1 MNEIFKIQS
10 SLDNKAK
17 LLNQALLLEK
27 QAVDLRKQVG
37 NNDLKEEIKSV
48 HVEIFKLLDR
58 IDLLYGLINLACHLF
73 SNNEEQIPISL
84 DDYQN
89 VTFQGKSIEMIE
101 SELKDLTSKVV
112 YLVSLLDQIC
122 KYVGHDYMFIKD
134 DMFFDMDSLEA
145 IFEKRNLHYCAICG
159 DAVALDIE
167 DKKDFNVD
175 FLDYLKKLRK
185 ARKMQVYESKF
196 IIQDNLSR

>member
-1 MNEIFKIQS
+1 MNEIFRIQS

-27 QAVDLRKQVG
+27 QAFDLRKQVG
-37 NNDLKEEIKSV
+37 NNDLKAEIKSV

-73 SNNEEQIPISL
+73 GSEEQIPISL
-84 DDYQN
+84 DTYQN
-89 VTFQGKSIEMIE
+89 LTFQGKSIEMIE

-112 YLVSLLDQIC
+112 YLVGLLDQIC

-134 DMFFDMDSLEA
+134 DMFFDFDCLETTL
-145 IFEKRNLHYCAICG
+145 EKRSLHYCAICG
-159 DAVALDIE
+159 DAIVLDLE

-175 FLDYLKKLRK
+175 FLDYLNKLRK
-185 ARKMQVYESKF
+185 ARKMQVYVSKF
-196 IIQDNLSR
+196 IIQENLSR

>member
-27 QAVDLRKQVG
+27 QACDLKKQVG

-48 HVEIFKLLDR
+48 HIEIFKLLDR

-73 SNNEEQIPISL
+73 GSKEQIPISL
-84 DDYQN
+84 DTYQTL
-89 VTFQGKSIEMIE
+89 TFQGKSIEMIE
-101 SELKDLTSKVV
+101 SELKDLTSNVV
-112 YLVSLLDQIC
+112 YLIGLLDQIC

-167 DKKDFNVD
+167 DKKDFNVN